1 MDGTFAVLFLLAGLA
16 DMKINHCD
24 TGCLAEAQTP
34 ARIALSAG
42 DVQFQKSSISSE
54 AYLRYDFGK
63 SYGPFQPAMGVSLT
77 DDGDA
82 WIGFGASW
90 TGYFAQNHGY
100 VQLHLMPGLYAQGD
114 GPDLGS
120 VVEFRSGAEIGYQA
134 QNGIRVGLSYD
145 HRSNA
150 DIVSL
155 NPGLETVQ
163 LRVSIPLKK

>member
-16 DMKINHCD
+16 DMKINHCA
-24 TGCLAEAQTP
+24 TGCLAQSDTP

-42 DVQFQKSSISSE
+42 DVQFQKNSISE
-54 AYLRYDFGK
+54 ELYVRYDFNRA
-63 SYGPFQPAMGVSLT
+63 YGPFQPVMGASIT
-77 DDGDA
+77 ADGSA
-82 WIGFGASW
+82 WMGFGAAW
-90 TGYFAQNHGY
+90 TGWFANNHGY
-100 VQLHLMPGLYAQGD
+100 VQLHLMPGIYAEGD

-120 VVEFRSGAEIGYQA
+120 AMEFRSGAEIGWQA
-134 QNGIRVGLSYD
+134 KNGLRIGLSYD

-150 DIVSL
+150 DTATL

>member
-16 DMKINHCD
+16 EMKVDHCP
-24 TGCLAEAQTP
+24 TGCLAQRDTP

-42 DVQFQKSSISSE
+42 DVQFQKDSIGE
-54 AYLRYDFGK
+54 EIYVRYDFGR
-63 SYGPFQPAMGVSLT
+63 SYGPFQPVVGLSAT
-77 DDGDA
+77 ADGDA
-82 WIGFGASW
+82 WIGMGAAW
-90 TGYFAQNHGY
+90 TGYFAQNRGY

-120 VVEFRSGAEIGYQA
+120 VLEFRSGAEIGYETRK
-134 QNGIRVGLSYD
+134 GVRIGLSYD

-150 DIVSL
+150 DLESL